1 MDEWKLI
8 STENLEFIFLKCFA
22 GSIGFIGYTS
32 WLTKGLFDEVT
43 GSEDADC
50 EVTEWTTL
58 EGAVHEDADCG
69 IIPLQMRN
77 GCLQQNSCRYWLTFL

>member
-50 EVTEWTTL
+50 EVTE
-58 EGAVHEDADCG
+58 
-69 IIPLQMRN
+69 
-77 GCLQQNSCRYWLTFL
+77 